1 MNIYSQIQSNR
12 LKSLFILLVFSMLV
26 TGCFYLF
33 GMYSQN
39 GQGYFVFG
47 MLFTLV
53 TSLSSYY
60 FSDKVV
66 LSMSGAKKAD
76 KETYF
81 DYYTVTEN
89 LAIAAGIPMP
99 ALYVIEDSALNAFAT
114 GRNPQHAAVAATTGL
129 LAKLDRAEVEG
140 VIAHELS
147 HIRNY
152 DTLVMTI
159 VAVLVSSVGLISDML
174 THRWLWGGR
183 DDRNSQANVLIMI
196 IGFIVLVVVM
206 PIVAMLIQFAISR
219 KREFL
224 ADASGALLTRN
235 PEGLASALEKISGD
249 SHRFAHA
256 HATTAHLFISNPL
269 RKSSS
274 SRSFIE
280 GLFSTHP
287 PAQER
292 IHILRGMKE

>member
-12 LKSLFILLVFSMLV
+12 IKSFFILLVFSVLV
-26 TGCFYLF
+26 TGSFYLF
-33 GMYSQN
+33 GLYSQS
-39 GQGYFVFG
+39 GQSYFVFG
-47 MLFTLV
+47 LIFTLV
-53 TSLSSYY
+53 SSLSSYY

-89 LAIAAGIPMP
+89 LAIASGIPMP

-129 LAKLDRAEVEG
+129 LAKLDRAEIEG

-183 DDRNSQANVLIMI
+183 DDRNSQANALLMVV
-196 IGFIVLVVVM
+196 GFVVLVVVM
-206 PIVAMLIQFAISR
+206 PFVAMLIQFAISR
-219 KREFL
+219 KREYL

-235 PEGLASALEKISGD
+235 PEGLASALEKISSD
-249 SHRFAHA
+249 SHRLTHA

-269 RKSSS
+269 KKNSS

-287 PAQER
+287 PAQDR
-292 IHILRGMKE
+292 IRILRGMK